1 MQSMNS
7 HFTLKQSYFLSQC
20 KILKILCRLLNL
32 DIRYN
37 EFADTLIE
45 CKEIL

>member
-1 MQSMNS
+1 MQSLNS

-32 DIRYN
+32 DIYD

-45 CKEIL
+45 CKKIL

>member
-1 MQSMNS
+1 MQSRNS
-7 HFTLKQSYFLSQC
+7 HFTLKQSYILSQC

-32 DIRYN
+32 DIYD

-45 CKEIL
+45 CKKIL